1 MTTAVDVL
9 VVDDE
14 ESLRNS
20 VADILRAAG
29 YSVIEA
35 EDGQAALDLLE
46 TQQVSVILLD
56 QRMPRRNGIEVLKA
70 LSAPPK
76 VIMMSAYRFQGED
89 RADVG
94 DKVFSFLV
102 KPVAPVHLLQE
113 VAAAYGKASGQ

>member
-1 MTTAVDVL
+1 MTTTADVL

-35 EDGQAALDLLE
+35 EDGQAALDLLA

-70 LSAPPK
+70 LSVPPK

-102 KPVAPVHLLQE
+102 KPVAPVRLLQE